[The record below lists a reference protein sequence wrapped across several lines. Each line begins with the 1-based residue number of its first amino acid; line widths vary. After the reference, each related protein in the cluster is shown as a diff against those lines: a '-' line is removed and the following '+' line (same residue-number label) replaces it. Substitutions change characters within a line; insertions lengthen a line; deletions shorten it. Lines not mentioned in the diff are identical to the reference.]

1 MATTARQAKRTGAEQ
16 VDASPRPSAVALD
29 DWSYWRRPSR
39 YRGAGGTGAVREE
52 GAGRARVRVVPRQG
66 WLVRDGGRAAS
77 LPQPA
82 VWRAT
87 TASAS
92 GIYPW
97 LMSQPLP
104 AVGVAIGYDVFTR
117 STFCSHPVEW
127 VRRNITTNPNVL
139 LTAAPGAGKSAL
151 IKQHVARL
159 AAFGVRSLILGD
171 IKGEYNALARW
182 LGVTPIILGPGSAD
196 RLNPLDGGPLAKNLP
211 ADPAERAERL
221 GEVHRRRLMLL
232 KTLMTWRL
240 ARPLSTL
247 EEAAVGL
254 ALRRATGED
263 RAGELRDPQVA
274 EVLAELWGLGDD
286 EAAELQVPS
295 RTRLIEEVREAGLA
309 LHNLLAGTLAGL
321 FDGPTTAPLDF
332 SAPIQTVDVSRLEG
346 RGDEALALVLSC
358 LSSWGQAAVD
368 DPARGA
374 DDPPRLVVRDE
385 LWRALRYAPLVAK
398 VDADLRLSRAQ
409 GTMQFL
415 CTHRLA
421 DFEAAA
427 DSVVARRLVASCEVR
442 ILMAQDLGEV
452 HAIGDQIGL
461 SAAERE
467 MVSSWNAAHIGR
479 GLWRVGKSRGYV
491 VQGVL
496 SGPERELFYTNERMT

>member
-1 MATTARQAKRTGAEQ
+1 MVLPAEEVRQAGTTSEGRGPA
-16 VDASPRPSAVALD
+16 ASAVVLD
-29 DWSYWRRPSR
+29 DWVYWRRPER
-39 YRGAGGTGAVREE
+39 RERS
-52 GAGRARVRVVPRQG
+52 AQRARSDGQSRPRIRVVPRQG
-66 WLVRDGGRAAS
+66 FFVRDGGRAAS
-77 LPQPA
+77 LPQPTT
-82 VWRAT
+82 WRAT
-87 TASAS
+87 TASAA

-97 LMSQPLP
+97 LVAQPLP
-104 AVGVAIGYDVFTR
+104 AVGAAIGYDVFTR

-127 VRRNITTNPNVL
+127 VKRNITTNPNVL
-139 LTAAPGAGKSAL
+139 LTALPGAGKSAL
-151 IKQHVARL
+151 IKQHVLRL

-211 ADPAERAERL
+211 TDPAMRVERL
-221 GEVHRRRLMLL
+221 AEVHRRRLMLL
-232 KTLMTWRL
+232 KTLMTYRL
-240 ARPLSTL
+240 GRPLSTV
-247 EEAAVGL
+247 EEAAVGV

-263 RAGELRDPQVA
+263 RGGALRDPQVS
-274 EVLAELWGLGDD
+274 EVLAELWGLSD
-286 EAAELQVPS
+286 EAAAELQVPS
-295 RTRLIEEVREAGLA
+295 RVALIEEVREAGLA
-309 LHNLLAGTLAGL
+309 LHNLLADTLAGL

-368 DPARGA
+368 DPSRGA
-374 DDPPRLVVRDE
+374 DDPARLVVRDE
-385 LWRALRYAPLVAK
+385 LWRALRYGALVAK

-409 GTMQFL
+409 GTIQFL

-427 DSVVARRLVASCEVR
+427 DATVARRLVASCEVR

-452 HAIGDQIGL
+452 HSIGDQIGL
-461 SAAERE
+461 SPAERE

-496 SGPERELFYTNERMT
+496 TAAERELFYTNERMT